1 MTAREIKQRLKEKNL
16 RQIDLVKKWRKP
28 SGTVAQLVNR
38 KMKSKKLDRRLAKVL
53 EIPVEELWRKS

>member
-38 KMKSKKLDRRLAKVL
+38 KMKSRKLDKRLAKVL

>member
-38 KMKSKKLDRRLAKVL
+38 KMKSKKLDKRLAKVL
-53 EIPVEELWRKS
+53 EIPVEELWQK

>member
-1 MTAREIKQRLKEKNL
+1 MTAREIKQRLEEKNL
-16 RQIDLVKKWRKP
+16 RQIDLVKKWRLP

-38 KMKSKKLDRRLAKVL
+38 KMKSKKLDKRLAELL

>member
-38 KMKSKKLDRRLAKVL
+38 KMKSKRLDKRLAKVL
-53 EIPVEELWRKS
+53 EVSVEELWGK